1 MRNMKAFSVLL
12 ALAVSGCILLGSTP
26 QTTITVEV
34 KNQFDKPV
42 ENAAVILDFLGS
54 HQITKMGK
62 RKPIHWEVRTNLEGV
77 AHFPPVP
84 QGTVQLQ
91 VITKEYQTYGQKIDV
106 DTEEKKLDI
115 KLNPPQKQYSVH
127 GPLKPADQPP
137 PPKPPNE

>member
-1 MRNMKAFSVLL
+1 MKLR
-12 ALAVSGCILLGSTP
+12 CLLGALVASCALLHASTL

-34 KNQFDKPV
+34 TNQFDKPV

-54 HQITKMGK
+54 HQITKLGK
-62 RKPIHWEVRTNLEGV
+62 RKPIHWEVRTNLEGI

-91 VITKEYQTYGQKIDV
+91 VITKQYQTYGQKIDV

-115 KLNPPQKQYSVH
+115 KLNSPQKQYSVH

-137 PPKPPNE
+137 PK